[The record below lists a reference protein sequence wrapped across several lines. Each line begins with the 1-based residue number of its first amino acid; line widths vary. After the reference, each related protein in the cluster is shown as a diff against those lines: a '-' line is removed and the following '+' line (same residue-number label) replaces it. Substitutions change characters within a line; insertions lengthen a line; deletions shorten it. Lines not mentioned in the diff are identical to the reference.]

1 MSSSSVVKHHV
12 YAYLQFVDL
21 VHGVA
26 RASNSFYLWSR
37 ELIEG
42 VEVLNQIEAVSTYNE
57 RPLSECLIVDCG
69 ILNITK
75 LP

>member
-1 MSSSSVVKHHV
+1 M
-12 YAYLQFVDL
+12 DL
-21 VHGVA
+21 ADGVA
-26 RASNSFYLWSR
+26 GASNSFYLWSR

-42 VEVLNQIEAVSTYNE
+42 VEVLEQIEAVSTYNE

-69 ILNITK
+69 VFDITK